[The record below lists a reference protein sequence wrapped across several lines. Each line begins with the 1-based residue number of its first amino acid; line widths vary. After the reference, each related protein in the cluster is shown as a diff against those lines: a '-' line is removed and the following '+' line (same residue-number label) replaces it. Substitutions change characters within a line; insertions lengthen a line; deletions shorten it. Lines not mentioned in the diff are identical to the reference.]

1 MGKSGLPPGFPSVE
15 GVVFIFVG
23 FYREILSPGLDLVFC
38 FFLGLVFPTVFHRE
52 MPLDWRPP
60 LSLEPGRLGE
70 SPA

>member
-23 FYREILSPGLDLVFC
+23 FYRETLFPGLDLVFC
-38 FFLGLVFPTVFHRE
+38 FALGLIFPAVSHRE
-52 MPLDWRPP
+52 MNLDWRSP
-60 LSLEPGRLGE
+60 LSLEPGRRGE